1 MRSRK
6 LTYALLALLYTSVAL
21 AQTVPSPE
29 EGIDFVSTFGRDA
42 DSKFGD
48 DDKLQIFFF
57 LIPKTFTKPFYV
69 RIFDPEIG
77 AKNDLLVG
85 DRFNT
90 TTRFEIFGGFQCY
103 SNPAARSF
111 SKQEGYDSGKLLN
124 TVEFSELNKYDEKW
138 FNLGPFNPREGEYIK
153 EFDAYIFKFIATG
166 ISGDDG
172 NTYRISLSLE
182 NDRNTAILGANIFT
196 YNYTFRLKD
205 KPFSVAHIYPFIDTK
220 TKSIKQVNF
229 DFDDEGEIKIYSRT
243 KSGHK
248 VATSA
253 DNESVHSTHTI
264 DKEEQ
269 GKTMD
274 LQIVK
279 NQSRINDMSIY
290 VLNQYN
296 EAVPFFAIPIGGV
309 PQYRFK
315 VDIRYDYR
323 NKKQSY

>member
-1 MRSRK
+1 MAITAYVN
-6 LTYALLALLYTSVAL
+6 LH
-21 AQTVPSPE
+21 AQIVPSPE
-29 EGIDFVSTFGRDA
+29 EGIDFVTTFGSEA

-48 DDKLQIFFF
+48 DDQLQIFFI
-57 LIPKTFTKPFYV
+57 LIPKAVNKPFYV

-77 AKNDLLVG
+77 GKNDLLVG
-85 DRFNT
+85 PSFNT
-90 TTRFEIFGGFQCY
+90 TTRFEVYGGFKAY

-111 SKQEGYDSGKLLN
+111 VKKSGYDSGKILN

-138 FNLGPFNPREGEYIK
+138 FNLGPFNPREGEYVK

-172 NTYRISLSLE
+172 NTYRMSISLDKDKNS
-182 NDRNTAILGANIFT
+182 AILGANIFT

-205 KPFSVAHIYPFIDTK
+205 KPFTVAHIYPFIDTK
-220 TKSIKQVNF
+220 TKSIRQVNF
-229 DFDDEGEIKIYSRT
+229 DFDNEGEIKIYSRT

-248 VATSA
+248 VAISN
-253 DNESVHSTHTI
+253 DNESVSSTHII
-264 DKEEQ
+264 DKDEQ

-309 PQYRFK
+309 PQYKFN
-315 VDIRYDYR
+315 VTIRYDYR